1 MHWVRG
7 CKTPT
12 TNHMLRC
19 HLAWALLLLL
29 GCAAAQTPTPV
40 TLTTKASKPKN
51 SRCSAALL
59 SVCACYASHG
69 GYVRVLCST
78 FTVRMGYGYYAQ
90 CFVFVLCCDLP
101 QLLQQRLSLSN
112 ILHDTILSPTETNTK
127 KNSGMGACS
136 RLNVSS
142 ENRRVARSTIVQY
155 PPSLSSFWR

>member
-1 MHWVRG
+1 M
-7 CKTPT
+7 
-12 TNHMLRC
+12 RC
-19 HLAWALLLLL
+19 A
-29 GCAAAQTPTPV
+29 V
-40 TLTTKASKPKN
+40 
-51 SRCSAALL
+51 
-59 SVCACYASHG
+59 SVCCMLYLGASYSTVQDNS
-69 GYVRVLCST
+69 YVRVLCST

-112 ILHDTILSPTETNTK
+112 ILHDTILSPTETNKK
-127 KNSGMGACS
+127 KNSGLGACS